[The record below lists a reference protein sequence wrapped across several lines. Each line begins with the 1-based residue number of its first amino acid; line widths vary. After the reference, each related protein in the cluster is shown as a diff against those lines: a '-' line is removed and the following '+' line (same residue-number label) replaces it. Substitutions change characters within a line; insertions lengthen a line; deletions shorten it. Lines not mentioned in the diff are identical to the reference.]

1 MSDLKHIDTA
11 YKNWIAALSARF
23 KQSQIKAAVR
33 VNNELLSFYWQLGK
47 DIVELD
53 AESRWGKGVM
63 KSISDDLK
71 SELPGVSGLSPTN
84 LYYMKWFYQTYSQ
97 GTAFL
102 PQLGVKSHDR
112 ILPQLGGES
121 KNPQDVLI
129 LFSIP
134 WTHHKYILDKYKNN
148 PEKAFFFVRQAYENN
163 WSRNVLLNFLDTDLY
178 ERQGKALTNFKNTL
192 PEPDGELAQQLTKDP
207 YSFDF
212 LSMTQGYMEKELKD
226 ALVKNIEKF
235 LLELGKGFA
244 YMGREYRIMVGEDEK
259 FIDMLFYNVSLHCY
273 VVVEIKTGKFDSDNI
288 GQLGTYVVAVN
299 KQLNSP
305 KDGPAIGLLI
315 CKEKNDVLARYA
327 LESTSQP
334 LGISRYE
341 LSKVYP
347 ESFKGSIPTIEEIEN
362 ELNNRVP

>member
-148 PEKAFFFVRQAYENN
+148 PEKETTCWHAMPWNPHRSLWEFP
-163 WSRNVLLNFLDTDLY
+163 DTSC
-178 ERQGKALTNFKNTL
+178 R
-192 PEPDGELAQQLTKDP
+192 
-207 YSFDF
+207 
-212 LSMTQGYMEKELKD
+212 
-226 ALVKNIEKF
+226 
-235 LLELGKGFA
+235 
-244 YMGREYRIMVGEDEK
+244 R
-259 FIDMLFYNVSLHCY
+259 
-273 VVVEIKTGKFDSDNI
+273 
-288 GQLGTYVVAVN
+288 
-299 KQLNSP
+299 
-305 KDGPAIGLLI
+305 
-315 CKEKNDVLARYA
+315 
-327 LESTSQP
+327 
-334 LGISRYE
+334 
-341 LSKVYP
+341 
-347 ESFKGSIPTIEEIEN
+347 SIP
-362 ELNNRVP
+362 NRSKGLFRLSRKSKTN